1 MVCNA
6 AEIIPERFP
15 LPAFCRAGTPGR
27 PYACRPRLNLCESHR
42 AFAAG
47 YREGIRVGDF
57 PGLPRSVLLRK
68 HRIVDLQP
76 LSVEHSVSAGRRG
89 HRTDKV
95 PNLDCGLGE
104 VELQLLLA
112 YHAGVAGLALLWN
125 ARSSTLLELLK
136 GAHDELS
143 AHLGELIVKLR
154 AGHGLRYLYLV
165 PGVSCRRCQAPSPC
179 TSW

>member
-15 LPAFCRAGTPGR
+15 LPAFAAQERLDVHMLAALG
-27 PYACRPRLNLCESHR
+27 LNLCESNR

-68 HRIVDLQP
+68 HRVVDLQP

-112 YHAGVAGLALLWN
+112 YHAGVAGLALLRN
-125 ARSSTLLELLK
+125 ARGCTRLNLLK

-154 AGHGLRYLYLV
+154 AGHCVRYLYLV
-165 PGVSCRRCQAPSPC
+165 L
-179 TSW
+179 